1 MEYKISA
8 NLEMMA
14 RIVADSRRLRKESE
28 KIMKRINERNER
40 LNEIREDIEVG
51 RISED
56 DDSIAKGVA
65 TLIADNM
72 VDVAALD
79 NIRTKVSGYTTIMN
93 MVHYA
98 EVGGDLSDYED

>member
-8 NLEMMA
+8 NLEVMA
-14 RIVADSRRLRKESE
+14 RIVAESKRLKKESE
-28 KIMKRINERNER
+28 KIMKRIDERNSR
-40 LNEIREDIEVG
+40 LTEIRDNIEG
-51 RISED
+51 GHMSED
-56 DDSIAKGVA
+56 DETIAKGVA

-72 VDVAALD
+72 IDVAALD
-79 NIRTKVSGYTTIMN
+79 NIRAKVSGYTTIMN